1 VVQNLHYIVVQLYE
15 DGTMERLMHNQKGF
29 TLIEI
34 IAVLVILGVL
44 AVVMIPKYLDMGRG
58 AMIKASGAAVVELN
72 SREKMKLME
81 WKLNDGNG
89 FYPAPGGTG
98 VTCGPTNP
106 VCASALAKTI
116 EPVNTILGTDWNSGA
131 AITSGVG
138 FVHQGRNVIFTRTA
152 QPSENEPASWV
163 VTVS

>member
-1 VVQNLHYIVVQLYE
+1 
-15 DGTMERLMHNQKGF
+15 MEKFIHNQKGF

-72 SREKMKLME
+72 AREKIKLME
-81 WKLNDGNG
+81 WKLNDGKG
-89 FYPAPGGTG
+89 FYPSPGGTG
-98 VTCGPTNP
+98 VTCGPANP
-106 VCASALAKTI
+106 TCSSALVKTI

-138 FVHQGRNVIFTRTA
+138 FVHQGRNVTFTRTA